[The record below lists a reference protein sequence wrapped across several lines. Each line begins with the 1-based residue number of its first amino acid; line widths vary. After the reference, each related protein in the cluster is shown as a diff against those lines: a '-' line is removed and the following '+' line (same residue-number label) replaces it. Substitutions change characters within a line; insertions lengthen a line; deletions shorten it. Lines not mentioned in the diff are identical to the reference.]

1 MTIVMVIYCCG
12 FHTPNNILITNAG
25 FSLVAAGQ
33 LYLGT
38 NRLLRPWGVVVLEGG
53 SKIFKRGGYIFTH
66 NTCGRGYIFL
76 RLVFSK
82 SGVTDVSI
90 CSTYYHAKNGL
101 RMIFITCSM

>member
-38 NRLLRPWGVVVLEGG
+38 NRLLRPWGGGGFREGG
-53 SKIFKRGGYIFTH
+53 VK
-66 NTCGRGYIFL
+66 
-76 RLVFSK
+76 FSK
-82 SGVTDVSI
+82 EGGTFLLTILVGGGTFFSDLCFPRVE
-90 CSTYYHAKNGL
+90 
-101 RMIFITCSM
+101 